1 MSNEQIQKAG
11 PNSNQIQTNTLIQI
25 NGLTEEQVRDIVNER
40 CELVTRTCL
49 AESKLIAE
57 QRVSEFKTE
66 LYNSTAANQNLLT
79 SLREPSCVDSLE
91 RAAKAATRSNEPRD
105 KRLLAE
111 LLAKRFESPHDRHI
125 ATGVN
130 KAIEIVD
137 MLTEE
142 ELAGLTVYYVAEGY
156 SPTSPNISRGL
167 ETLDSLFQK
176 LPLDILP
183 LGESWIDE
191 LDVLDALRVTPFSTL
206 RPLHEYY
213 YDSLSGYTVRG
224 IKLNTDEEKSARELI
239 QNAMIPSDILV
250 DHELNPGYLRV
261 PIRDISE
268 YSHLSITI
276 IQDKTTENRP
286 FDSLQVEAV
295 EKLIEMCKGNDCAED
310 IKARLQQRI
319 GDFPSLSKV
328 QVWWNSIPSAP
339 RITSVGRCLANANA
353 RRLEPSLPEAE

>member
-1 MSNEQIQKAG
+1 MPDKQTQKAG
-11 PNSNQIQTNTLIQI
+11 SNSNQIQAGTLIQF
-25 NGLTEEQVRDIVNER
+25 NGLTEKQVRDIVNER
-40 CELVTRTCL
+40 CELVARTCL
-49 AESKLIAE
+49 AESKLITE

-79 SLREPSCVDSLE
+79 SLRDPSCVDSLE
-91 RAAKAATRSNEPRD
+91 RAAKTATRSNEPRD
-105 KRLLAE
+105 KKLLAE
-111 LLAKRFESPHDRHI
+111 LLAKRFESPKDRHI

-142 ELAGLTVYYVAEGY
+142 ELAGLTVYYVANGCL
-156 SPTSPNISRGL
+156 PTSSSISRGL
-167 ETLDSLFQK
+167 ETLDNLFQK
-176 LPLDILP
+176 FPLDVLP

-224 IKLNTDEEKSARELI
+224 IRLNTDEEKSARELI
-239 QNAMIPSDILV
+239 QDARIPSDILV
-250 DHELNPGYLRV
+250 DHELNPGYLRLA
-261 PIRDISE
+261 IRDISE
-268 YSHLSITI
+268 YSRLGI
-276 IQDKTTENRP
+276 IVTQDGIKKNRP
-286 FDSLQVEAV
+286 LNAPQIEVV
-295 EKLIEMCKGNDCAED
+295 EKLIAMCKGDDCAED

-319 GDFPSLSKV
+319 GDFPNLSKV
-328 QVWWNSIPSAP
+328 QEWWNSIPSAP